1 MTRKLETSRRVLE
14 EKVERLGTDIIEIEG
29 ALGFKRQW
37 QRMDAGFQCVL
48 DYMATQKYHQALGK
62 LQWLVVQ
69 RLFEL
74 HKLNIAQTGTGSI
87 ALCAVQKVVAY

>member
-1 MTRKLETSRRVLE
+1 MTRKPETSRHVLE
-14 EKVERLGTDIIEIEG
+14 EKVERLGADVIEIEG
-29 ALGFKRQW
+29 ALGFKRW
-37 QRMDAGFQCVL
+37 QRMDAGFQRAL
-48 DYMATQKYHQALGK
+48 DYMATRKYHQALGK